1 MGKTLNVIQ
10 TAIAGVVVVETRT
23 HADPRG
29 AFTRLYCA
37 RSLADIIGP
46 RTILQINHSRTAL
59 AGAVRGMHFQHPP
72 HAEMKLVR
80 CVKGRVWDVVVDL
93 RAGSPT
99 FLKWHAQELD
109 MESARMLVIPEG
121 CAHGFQALEADS
133 ELIYL
138 HTAFYTPSSEAGLR
152 HDDPK
157 LGIRWPREAVEL
169 SPRDRSHPLLPA
181 DYAGIQV

>member
-1 MGKTLNVIQ
+1 MGYTVNVFQ
-10 TAIAGVVVVETRT
+10 TPIPGVALVETQV

-46 RTILQINHSRTAL
+46 RQIQQINHSRTQR

-80 CVKGRVWDVVVDL
+80 CVRGRVWDVVVDL

-138 HTAFYTPSSEAGLR
+138 HTAFYTPSAEAGLR
-152 HDDPK
+152 HDDPA
-157 LGIRWPREAVEL
+157 LRIRWPMQAVDL
-169 SPRDRSHPLLPA
+169 SPRDRFHALLP
-181 DYAGIQV
+181 DDFAGIQV